1 MIVLFGSYAR
11 GDWVEDVYVEGHI
24 TYEYKNDFDVLVI
37 VKDRLYAR
45 RVITWDK
52 VKRALNHSRTIN
64 TWVTLIVHDVAEVNK
79 ALRRGWYFFTDI
91 RKGVVIRLEAI
102 RLGESSGVEPG
113 KVKGGQA

>member
-91 RKGVVIRLEAI
+91 KKEGVLLYDSKRFELAKAQELSPVR
-102 RLGESSGVEPG
+102 
-113 KVKGGQA
+113 